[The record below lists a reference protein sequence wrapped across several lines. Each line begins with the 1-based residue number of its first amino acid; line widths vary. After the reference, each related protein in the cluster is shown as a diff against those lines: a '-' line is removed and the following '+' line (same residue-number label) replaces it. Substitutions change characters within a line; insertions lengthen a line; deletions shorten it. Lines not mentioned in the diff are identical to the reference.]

1 MAALRRYVIEWG
13 FCGKALDK
21 YLNVQT
27 LLRDVPVIIV
37 NVKCLNNSVHG
48 DNLPRSQCVR

>member
-21 YLNVQT
+21 YLVVQT
-27 LLRDVPVIIV
+27 LLQDVPVIIV